1 MSDQAKQVPA
11 PGDQQTTYRCGTL
24 EYTKI
29 GLMSLFIWLLWG
41 DFCFTLMETIVP
53 SIVPLKL
60 KNLDCPNWVI
70 GVIMTTVPNLF
81 SMTLTPYI
89 SVKSDRCRSRWGRRI
104 PFILASMPFLCLSLV
119 MLGWSAEIAAWLSTV
134 LPMLKGFAPTTV
146 AIGLIALL
154 MVAFQFFNQFVNST
168 FYYLFND
175 VVPQSHLGRFSAAF
189 RIVGI
194 LASTLYQFFVFKYAL
209 THTHEIFFGAT
220 LLYGIG
226 FGLMCLMIK
235 EGEYPPLDAA
245 QAKKVSRFESLAQ
258 FFRESFQERFYQ
270 LLFVSAGVLAFAG
283 VAWGFQVF
291 FLLEMKM
298 NMEQIGYYNGILGV
312 AAFIATYFAAVYVDR
327 WHPLRVYTYG
337 IIFNITGPLMN
348 WVWLFIDLPGGT
360 FFYLSL
366 GAQLLYSFMNALSAA
381 CAMPLTMRLFPRSR
395 YGQICSARGIVVAF
409 CTIIAGFVVG
419 GFYDLVRIGTSHLDY
434 AIIGKDY
441 CYRFYFFWSG
451 GATLINFV
459 LIAMVYRLWLK
470 KGGDAGFHPPAPWTA
485 EGYEHVE
492 IVPTT
497 GYLSKYLKIAL
508 YFMDFVMY
516 GSLALAA
523 AMIIALRQLGMTTG
537 VFYFTVL
544 VVPASVLVAFVWY
557 RLSHGIRT
565 DVERAK
571 RGEMPRNGIPHH
583 GMMMVFGIKFALTI
597 GLVVAQLVV
606 SIKLHNDLYAVLFA
620 MANVVTNVLLI
631 FCTYVITRMER
642 GFATKVDEASAVK
655 AGFN

>member
-1 MSDQAKQVPA
+1 MADSDRPA
-11 PGDQQTTYRCGTL
+11 AAADNGGVKFRCGTL

-41 DFCFTLMETIVP
+41 DFCFTLMEAIVP
-53 SIVPLKL
+53 SIIPLKL
-60 KNLDCPNWVI
+60 KGLDCPNWII
-70 GVIMTTVPNLF
+70 GVIMTTIPNLF
-81 SMTLTPYI
+81 NMSLTPYI

-119 MLGWSAEIAAWLSTV
+119 MLGWSSEIAAWLSEFIPT
-134 LPMLKGFAPTTV
+134 LKGFAPTTV
-146 AIGLIALL
+146 AIALIALL
-154 MVAFQFFNQFVNST
+154 MVAFQCFYQFVNST

-175 VVPQSHLGRFSAAF
+175 VVPQSHLGRFAAAF

-194 LASTLYQFFVFKYAL
+194 VASTLYQFFVFKFAL
-209 THTHEIFFGAT
+209 SHTHEIFFGAT
-220 LLYGIG
+220 LLYGLG
-226 FGLMCLMIK
+226 FGLMCFMIK
-235 EGEYPPLDAA
+235 EGEYPPLD
-245 QAKKVSRFESLAQ
+245 QEQSKKIGRFESLRL
-258 FFRESFQERFYQ
+258 FFKESFQERFYQ
-270 LLFVSAGVLAFAG
+270 LLFISAGVLAFAG
-283 VAWGFQVF
+283 VAWSFQVF

-298 NMEQIGYYNGILGV
+298 TMEQIGSYNGILGIASFV
-312 AAFIATYFAAVYVDR
+312 ATYFAAIYVDR

-366 GAQLLYSFMNALSAA
+366 GAQLLYAFMNALSAA
-381 CAMPLTMRLFPRSR
+381 CAMPITMRLFPRSR
-395 YGQICSARGIVVAF
+395 YGQICSARGIVVAL

-419 GFYDLVRIGTSHLDY
+419 GFYDLVRFGTSHLDY

-459 LIAMVYRLWLK
+459 LITMVYRLWLK
-470 KGGDAGFHPPAPWTA
+470 KGGDAGFHPPAPWTK
-485 EGYEHVE
+485 EGFEHVE

-497 GYLSKYLKIAL
+497 GYLSKYLKFAL
-508 YFMDFVMY
+508 RFMDFVMY

-523 AMIIALRQLGMTTG
+523 GMIAALKYLGMESG
-537 VFYFTVL
+537 AFYFTVL
-544 VVPASVLVAFVWY
+544 VFPASVMVAFLWY
-557 RLSHGIRT
+557 RLARGIKA

-606 SIKLHNDLYAVLFA
+606 SIQLKNDLYAVLFA
-620 MANVVTNVLLI
+620 MANVVTNLLLI
-631 FCTYVITRMER
+631 FCTYVVTRMER
-642 GFATKVDEASAVK
+642 GYATKVDEASVVK

>member
-1 MSDQAKQVPA
+1 MTDQENQVPA
-11 PGDQQTTYRCGTL
+11 KSDQPAVFRCGTL

-29 GLMSLFIWLLWG
+29 GLMSLFVWLLWG

-70 GVIMTTVPNLF
+70 GVIMTTVPNIF

-119 MLGWSAEIAAWLSTV
+119 LLGWSSEISAWLSEV

-226 FGLMCLMIK
+226 FGMMCLMIK
-235 EGEYPPLDAA
+235 EGQYPPLDAV
-245 QAKKVSRFESLAQ
+245 QAKKVSRFESLAL

-270 LLFVSAGVLAFAG
+270 LLFISAGVLAFAG

-298 NMEQIGYYNGILGV
+298 NMEQNGYYNGILGV

-348 WVWLFIDLPGGT
+348 WVWLFIDLPGAT

-366 GAQLLYSFMNALSAA
+366 GAQLLYAFMNALSAA
-381 CAMPLTMRLFPRSR
+381 CAMPLTMRLFPRTR

-409 CTIIAGFVVG
+409 CTIVAGFVVG

-470 KGGDAGFHPPAPWTA
+470 KGGDAGFHPPAPWTE
-485 EGYEHVE
+485 EGFEHVE

-523 AMIIALRQLGMTTG
+523 AMIIALRRLGMTDG
-537 VFYFTVL
+537 AFYFTVL
-544 VVPASVLVAFVWY
+544 VLPASVLVAFFWY

-606 SIKLHNDLYAVLFA
+606 SIRLHNDLYAVLFA

-642 GFATKVDEASAVK
+642 GFAVRVDEASVVK

>member
-11 PGDQQTTYRCGTL
+11 PSDQQTTYRCGTL